1 MRSKSRS
8 NRRLVFAAGAL
19 AFFASVTMG
28 GCRLFVDLEGL
39 GDEPPLGPG
48 DGSTQPDGTIGP
60 DGTTADG
67 GGTDSTTTPD
77 VIEEPFPD
85 GGCPSGRGPV
95 MARVTAGGTSFCIDT
110 TETTREQYDTFLKS
124 IPAGG
129 AAECAWKSAAGYT
142 PTVDWPYDNMTKNH
156 PVVGVDWCDAKA
168 FCAWSGKR
176 LCGLVGGG
184 AVNSAEVQLPAKSE
198 WVFACTN
205 GGTQAFPY
213 GNVYNANTCNGADL
227 AANRVLPVGSLA
239 GCKGGFPALSDM
251 SGNVHEWLNACD
263 VASDASAP
271 DQNCGVS
278 GSAFT
283 HGASDMP
290 CTYIEGIGRGNRFNE
305 IGIRCCSP

>member
-8 NRRLVFAAGAL
+8 SVRVLFVGAAL
-19 AFFASVTMG
+19 AVVTMG

-39 GDEPPLGPG
+39 GDGALGAGG
-48 DGSTQPDGTIGP
+48 DGSIGNGDGTTGP
-60 DGTTADG
+60 DGTSTD
-67 GGTDSTTTPD
+67 GGTDGTTTPD

-85 GGCPSGRGPV
+85 GGCPSGRGPAMV
-95 MARVTAGGTSFCIDT
+95 RVTSGTTTFCIDT
-110 TETTREQYDTFLKS
+110 TEVTREQYDAFLKS
-124 IPAGG
+124 TPAGG
-129 AAECAWKSAAGYT
+129 AAECSWKSAASYT
-142 PTVDWPYDNMTKNH
+142 PTVDWPYDSTTRSH

-168 FCAWSGKR
+168 FCAWAGKR
-176 LCGLVGGG
+176 LCGGVGG
-184 AVNSAEVQLPAKSE
+184 AALNNADIALPAKSE

-227 AANRVLPVGSLA
+227 AANRVLAVGSLA
-239 GCKGGFPALSDM
+239 GCKGGFAGLSDM

-263 VASDASAP
+263 VGGDASPP
-271 DQNCGVS
+271 DQGCAIS

-290 CTYIEGIGRGNRFNE
+290 CTYVEGIGRASRLDE